1 MRRIIRHNR
10 PLIHFSFVLTLMW
23 AAIVDSM
30 AFAAATHGMN
40 SAIRGVAHST
50 VATTTTPLHLVAR
63 TGSVEGPIPYI
74 VIEPAE
80 GPPDLPLVIALHG
93 RGSTNERFV
102 RLLEAL
108 QLPARIIVG
117 NGPMPWGMKGG
128 RRWFDLAAANR
139 DQQIAKRV
147 DDLVVLSDKLEAQ
160 WPKAPKATLL
170 GFSQG
175 GILALHALL
184 EHPERWRAVI
194 ALSADLRAPLLGRFV
209 TQAVPTLLTVGMR
222 DRIIMPDRSY
232 AAAWTLKALG
242 HQPEVFSFPGGH
254 TVSPAVRR
262 RISEFLKS
270 LP

>member
-1 MRRIIRHNR
+1 MRRIIRHSR
-10 PLIHFSFVLTLMW
+10 PLIHFSFVIALTL
-23 AAIVDSM
+23 ATTVVSTAVT
-30 AFAAATHGMN
+30 AATHGA
-40 SAIRGVAHST
+40 SSVIRGIAQST
-50 VATTTTPLHLVAR
+50 VASTDKPLHLVSR

-80 GPPDLPLVIALHG
+80 GPADLPLVIALHG

-128 RRWFDLAAANR
+128 RRWFDLAAADR

-147 DDLVVLSDKLEAQ
+147 DDLVALSDKLEAQ

-184 EHPERWRAVI
+184 EHPQRWRAVI
-194 ALSADLRAPLLGRFV
+194 ALSADLRAPRLGRFV
-209 TQAVPTLLTVGMR
+209 SQAVPTLLTVGMR
-222 DRIIMPDRSY
+222 DRIIMPGRSF
-232 AAAWTLKALG
+232 AAAWTLEALG

-262 RISEFLKS
+262 RISEFLGD